1 MMFCSPADNN
11 HERGRRL
18 ERSESSKA
26 QRREAK
32 MIAPHQVVPMF
43 FLIQFIVVL
52 VALVAAMLM
61 ADSQFSLPPRKSS
74 RRAIAQFMNG
84 SRD

>member
-1 MMFCSPADNN
+1 
-11 HERGRRL
+11 
-18 ERSESSKA
+18 
-26 QRREAK
+26 